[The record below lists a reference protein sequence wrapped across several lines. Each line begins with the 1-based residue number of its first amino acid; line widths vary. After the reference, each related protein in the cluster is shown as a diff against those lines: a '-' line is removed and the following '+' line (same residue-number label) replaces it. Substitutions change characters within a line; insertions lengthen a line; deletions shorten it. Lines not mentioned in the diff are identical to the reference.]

1 VQIISEPMDRI
12 QCRPVTKPRQ
22 QADTFPQS
30 SAWDRPGFVLWH
42 ATLYW
47 QRVVAEV
54 LRPLDLTHVQ
64 FHLLAGTVWLEAH
77 GDGPPSQRELAD
89 HAGTD
94 AMMTSQVVRVLEKRG
109 LLARESDAADARV
122 RRLRATPAGRRLAL
136 KAVAVVEAVDD
147 ELFDHADLDQLLHF
161 LRQLAGRDDTGEPI

>member
-1 VQIISEPMDRI
+1 MTKRK
-12 QCRPVTKPRQ
+12 RPTD
-22 QADTFPQS
+22 AFPQS

-47 QRVVAEV
+47 QRVIAEV

-77 GDGPPSQRELAD
+77 GDRSPSQRELAD

-94 AMMTSQVVRVLEKRG
+94 AMMTSQVVRVLERRG
-109 LLARESDAADARV
+109 LLERERDDSDARV
-122 RRLRATPAGRRLAL
+122 RRVRATPAGRRLAY
-136 KAVAVVEAVDD
+136 KAVAVVESVDAD
-147 ELFDHADLDQLLHF
+147 LFDQVDQEQLLEA
-161 LRQLAGRDDTGEPI
+161 LRRMAGRDASGLRL